1 MGVNGK
7 QSRERAPRAPRHRDA
22 DQRLLDVLGRL
33 TDRDRTISRLLYEHR
48 VLTTSQVADVGF
60 TGDRRVRKR
69 LRELHDMAIVD
80 RFRPRVQVGSAPSHW
95 VLGSVG
101 AALVAAERGVEMA
114 DLDWRKGMLSDL
126 AASQRLAHLVGT
138 NGVFTALIRSA
149 RRRPGCRLEEW
160 WSERLCAREWGEVVR
175 PDGYGIWV
183 DHDARL
189 PFLLEYDNGTETL
202 ERLAAKLPGYAELAA
217 AAGHPNWVLFT
228 FPSPRRERE
237 ARRVLSHRQ
246 VPVAT
251 AALAPGDAPDAA
263 VWLPVGSGGPRLGL
277 AQLVRRSRPA

>member
-1 MGVNGK
+1 MGLNSKESKG
-7 QSRERAPRAPRHRDA
+7 RAPRAPRYRDA

-33 TDRDRTISRLLYEHR
+33 TDRDRHLCRLLYEHR
-48 VLTTSQVADVGF
+48 VLVSSQVADIGF
-60 TGDRRVRKR
+60 TGARRTR
-69 LRELHDMAIVD
+69 LRLGELYDLAVVD
-80 RFRPRVQVGSAPSHW
+80 RFRPRAQVGSAPYHW
-95 VLGSVG
+95 VLGPVG
-101 AALVAAERGVEMA
+101 AALVAAERGIETA
-114 DLDWRKGMLSDL
+114 DLEWRKGLLSDL

-138 NGVFTALIRSA
+138 NGVFTALMRSA
-149 RRRPGCRLEEW
+149 RRRPGCRLEVW
-160 WSERLCAREWGEVVR
+160 WSEQRCAKEWGEIVR

-183 DHDARL
+183 DNDVRL

-202 ERLAAKLPGYAELAA
+202 ERLSAKLPGYAELAA

-251 AALAPGDAPDAA
+251 AALVPGDPPNAA
-263 VWLPVGSGGPRLGL
+263 HWLPVGSSGTRLGL
-277 AQLVRRSRPA
+277 AQLVGRPGPT